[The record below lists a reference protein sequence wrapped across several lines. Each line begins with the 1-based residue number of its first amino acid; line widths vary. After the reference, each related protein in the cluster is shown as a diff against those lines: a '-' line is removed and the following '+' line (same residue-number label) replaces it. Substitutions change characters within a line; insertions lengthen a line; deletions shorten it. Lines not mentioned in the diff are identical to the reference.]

1 MIYTGKPA
9 DPPRDG
15 RSYEQ
20 QRFEHLV
27 LGKHRPKSGASS
39 RKTSRRAKAKP
50 PVRLAPGIE
59 EAVALREQ
67 WSHKQGTAQ
76 THQHHESRREGAM
89 SRLYSSGAIDAD
101 QLAAAVAIAAIG
113 ERLAADVHVRTCS
126 LETRIDLGRRGGDLF
141 FESLANVRRE
151 VAYTR
156 WRGLLGRGA
165 AAVLDM
171 VVGDMALSI
180 AGELHHTGTRRLKKL
195 LVSALDLWPRIYAE
209 TCRDVG
215 QTDLD
220 ATHARLDLH
229 SPL

>member
-1 MIYTGKPA
+1 MTYPGTPA
-9 DPPRDG
+9 DPRDG

-27 LGKHRPKSGASS
+27 LGKHRPKSGAPS
-39 RKTSRRAKAKP
+39 RKTSRRAKARLP
-50 PVRLAPGIE
+50 IRLAPGIE

-67 WSHKQGTAQ
+67 WSHKQGTPQ
-76 THQHHESRREGAM
+76 THEHHENRREGAM
-89 SRLYSSGAIDAD
+89 SRLYSSGAIDAE

-113 ERLAADVHVRTCS
+113 ERIAADVHVRTS
-126 LETRIDLGRRGGDLF
+126 SVETRIDRGRRGDGTF
-141 FESLANVRRE
+141 YESLGNVRRE

-171 VVGDMALSI
+171 VVGDMALSV
-180 AGELHHTGTRRLKKL
+180 ASELHHTGSRRLKRL

-209 TCRDVG
+209 TCKAVG
-215 QTDLD
+215 QGDLD
-220 ATHARLDLH
+220 AVHADIGVV
-229 SPL
+229 SPLS